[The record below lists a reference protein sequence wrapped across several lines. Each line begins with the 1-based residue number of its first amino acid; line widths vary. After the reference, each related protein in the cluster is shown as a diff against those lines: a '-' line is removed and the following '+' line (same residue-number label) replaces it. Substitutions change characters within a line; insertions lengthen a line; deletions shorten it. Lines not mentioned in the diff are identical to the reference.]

1 MVAFQRAWAGDAHPR
16 IGVYDLAAK
25 TWQFMFYPLDAVT
38 SPNKGWVGLSEIT
51 AVGNNRFVVIERD
64 NQGGPDARVK
74 KLYRIDLNGVADGA
88 TLSKTLVRDVLPD
101 LRKTHGLV
109 VEKIEGF
116 AVLANGDA
124 LLVNDNDGVDENNGE
139 TWLHHL
145 GPLNLN

>member
-1 MVAFQRAWAGDAHPR
+1 M
-16 IGVYDLAAK
+16 
-25 TWQFMFYPLDAVT
+25 
-38 SPNKGWVGLSEIT
+38 
-51 AVGNNRFVVIERD
+51 
-64 NQGGPDARVK
+64 
-74 KLYRIDLNGVADGA
+74 ADGA

-139 TWLHHL
+139 TWLHNL
-145 GPLNLN
+145 GQLVLN